1 MSPLQAAKAV
11 GALEPRL
18 TLAKPKKTPSA
29 PAPAKP
35 VAGSAAPSSPSSE
48 IDAYLAKT
56 YGNRGSNR

>member
-1 MSPLQAAKAV
+1 MTPLQAAKVV

-35 VAGSAAPSSPSSE
+35 VGGSAAPSSP
-48 IDAYLAKT
+48 DAELDAWLAKT
-56 YGNRGSNR
+56 YRSRGS